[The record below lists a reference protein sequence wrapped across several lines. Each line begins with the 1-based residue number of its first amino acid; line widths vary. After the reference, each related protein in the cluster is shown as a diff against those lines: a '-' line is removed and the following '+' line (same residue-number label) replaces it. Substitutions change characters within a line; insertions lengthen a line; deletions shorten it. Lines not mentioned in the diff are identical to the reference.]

1 MARAS
6 SKASGFR
13 GRLDMRLSTD
23 QEVLLRAASAL
34 VGESMTAFVLGAAT
48 ERANELLDR
57 ANRIEITR
65 PAFDR
70 FMTTLYRPTA
80 ERGPSEMPKL
90 RFYAASAQRIPGTDA
105 ASAPARPTASG
116 GAVSP
121 DGMSG

>member
-1 MARAS
+1 
-6 SKASGFR
+6 
-13 GRLDMRLSTD
+13 MRLSTD